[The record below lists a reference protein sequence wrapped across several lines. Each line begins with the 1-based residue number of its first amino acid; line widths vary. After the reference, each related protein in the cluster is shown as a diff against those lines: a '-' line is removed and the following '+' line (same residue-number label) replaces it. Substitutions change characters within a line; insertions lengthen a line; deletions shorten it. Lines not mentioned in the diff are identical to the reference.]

1 MEAKKMV
8 KIYDQEGNE
17 FYYKDKTIEENK
29 ENLRKFLDWDKNI
42 DNLEFAQEKMFF
54 QELKTNNLIEGY
66 QDDLNNIERIV
77 KGREKIKRVI
87 NLYRGYRYILKE
99 RNIDESHLKELYA
112 ILSEGL
118 LSAYD
123 LTHMGNKYREASVF
137 ILRNGRLDGSYD
149 EGVEVN
155 KIQELINYY
164 FDLLNSD
171 NFLGNEKIDEYLKSQ
186 ILHYYLMYIHP
197 YFDVNGRTSRTMS
210 MWYLLNKECFSYMIF
225 NRGISFKGSKYDK
238 IVGLAKNNRDL
249 SDFLN
254 LMIDTLKLEL
264 EKEHIINDITNNSKY
279 KLSDIDRQT
288 LLYFITMNGMK
299 TTADFAEFYNKFNNK
314 KKVLAIFEEM
324 ILPLI
329 DKEIIKVIRETKKD
343 FKGLPN
349 MELALNENL
358 FDYDKNYLT
367 RVKLK

>member
-17 FYYKDKTIEENK
+17 FYYKDKKVEENK
-29 ENLRKFLDWDKNI
+29 ENLRKFLDWDKKM
-42 DNLEFAQEKMFF
+42 DNLEFAQDKMFF

-77 KGREKIKRVI
+77 KGREKIKRVT
-87 NLYRGYRYILKE
+87 NLYRGYRFILEHRK
-99 RNIDESHLKELYA
+99 IDESHLKELYA

-118 LSAYD
+118 LSPYD
-123 LTHMGNKYREASVF
+123 LTHMGDKYREAPVF
-137 ILRNGRLDGSYD
+137 ILKSGRLDESYD

-238 IVGLAKNNRDL
+238 IVGLAKNNCDL

-288 LLYFITMNGMK
+288 LLYFLTMNGMK
-299 TTADFAEFYNKFNNK
+299 TTADFAEFYNRFNDK
-314 KKVLAIFEEM
+314 KKFLKIYKEM

-329 DKEIIKVIRETKKD
+329 DKEVIKVIRETKKTLS
-343 FKGLPN
+343 GIPN
-349 MELALNENL
+349 MELA
-358 FDYDKNYLT
+358 
-367 RVKLK
+367 